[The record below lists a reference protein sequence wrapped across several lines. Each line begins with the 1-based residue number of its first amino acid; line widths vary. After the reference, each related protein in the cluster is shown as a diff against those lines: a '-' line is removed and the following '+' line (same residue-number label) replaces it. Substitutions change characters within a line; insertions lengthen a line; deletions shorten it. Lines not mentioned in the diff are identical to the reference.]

1 VLLLTCT
8 RGAGEARND
17 AKKWLTEK
25 GFELTDCMPFAVGY
39 NQIEAPASEV
49 YINLEHDPSSEAF
62 KMIDTHFEK
71 PDGESG
77 VFAGI
82 RFAILPLE
90 NALINK
96 EQDEP
101 GYWDRILGDD

>member
-1 VLLLTCT
+1 V
-8 RGAGEARND
+8 
-17 AKKWLTEK
+17 
-25 GFELTDCMPFAVGY
+25 PFATGY
-39 NQIEAPASEV
+39 IQYEAPASEV
-49 YINLEHDPSSEAF
+49 YINLDYDPSSVAF

-77 VFAGI
+77 VFEGI

-90 NALINK
+90 NALLNK

-101 GYWDRILGDD
+101 GYWDRVLGDDDEFEVDDDDDT